1 MKRIKSFKLFESNE
15 FGDPNFN
22 YLVQDIKL
30 MVADLTDDH
39 AIDVVG
45 SERSFEDEK
54 DYIDIDIRRDSSKNR
69 GYIKIDLM
77 KSKTKQILEQIE
89 LDGFEYEIRRIKI
102 VYLDRLARD
111 NYIEF
116 LNKNNNVDVDELL
129 DGPGRFGSLYS
140 KEGIET
146 TGKELLSSGIGIKEF
161 IISIQ
166 TKEGK
171 GLI

>member
-22 YLVQDIKL
+22 YLVDDIKL
-30 MVADLTDDH
+30 MVADLTDYLEV
-39 AIDVVG
+39 DVVG

-54 DYIDIDIRRDSSKNR
+54 DYIDIDIRRVTHKNS

-102 VYLDRLARD
+102 IYLDRLVRS

-116 LNKNNNVDVDELL
+116 LNKNSVDVDELL

-140 KEGIET
+140 KEGSET
-146 TGKELLSSGIGIKEF
+146 TGKELLSSGIGIQEF

-171 GLI
+171 ELI

>member
-1 MKRIKSFKLFESNE
+1 MKIIKSFKLFESNE
-15 FGDPNFN
+15 FGDPNFKH
-22 YLVQDIKL
+22 LVDDIKL

-39 AIDVVG
+39 AVDVVG

-89 LDGFEYEIRRIKI
+89 MDGFEYEIRRIKI

-116 LNKNNNVDVDELL
+116 LNNNVDVDELL

-140 KEGIET
+140 KEGSET